1 MQKNN
6 MINICLFSGGT
17 GNDRFVQLLKNIPN
31 VSLDIIVNGYDD
43 GKSTKDIREYADG
56 MLGPSDFR
64 KNLSHLINSKN
75 KNGKILQ
82 SILNFRF
89 PKNITQ
95 NEFISFLK
103 LKKNNSL
110 VNNLDVYSLSYESFL
125 KLEEYLTI
133 FLSIYMKK
141 KTLKINDISLGN
153 ILVFVLFLKN
163 KKSFNRSLKEMHKF
177 LNIKKNNVLNITD
190 GENLYLYAILTNG
203 KIIEDEETLVNIK
216 QKHPIENIFLL
227 KNKISKNILDKLN
240 NNSKGKKILYFN
252 KHNRIP
258 HINPETRNK
267 LIRADIIIYGPG
279 TQYSSL
285 FPSYLTNDLCK
296 TIEKSKA
303 KKFLITNIFLD
314 NDIINENVESII
326 NKFFYFFNKN
336 KNKNYKSLD
345 KKLVDYY
352 LINKFDED
360 EQNILKKDI
369 YLIFNK
375 KKKFTLLDWEK
386 SEGLHYPNKLAK
398 EIFSLANKKTI
409 IKSLPK
415 SVLSI
420 VIPCLNEKKTIG
432 KVLDKIREFK
442 IKNFD
447 LILDVIVVDG
457 GSIDGSDNIIRKFK
471 EFKFYSLK
479 NAGKGDAIKLGIS
492 KSKGDIIAFFPSDD
506 EYNVEDIEKVITP
519 IMYQQSKAVYGSRMI
534 KVNILEN
541 ELRKIYKNN
550 TISLLLSKYGG
561 KIINIFILALYN
573 TSISDPFTS
582 IKAFDAKLL
591 KSLSLHRKGFDLDF
605 EILTKLKEKK
615 CYFLEV
621 PVLFHPRTS
630 KQGKKITVFE
640 GLKCLFYI
648 IFSKFL

>member
-1 MQKNN
+1 

-31 VSLDIIVNGYDD
+31 VSLDIIINGYDD
-43 GKSTKDIREYADG
+43 GKSTKNIREYADG

-64 KNLSHLINSKN
+64 KNLSHLISSKN
-75 KNGKILQ
+75 TNGKILQ
-82 SILNFRF
+82 NILNFRF
-89 PKNITQ
+89 PKNISQ
-95 NEFISFLK
+95 NEFVSFLK

-110 VNNLDVYSLSYESFL
+110 VNNLDLYGLSYESFL
-125 KLEEYLTI
+125 KLEEYLAI
-133 FLSIYMKK
+133 FLSIYIKK
-141 KTLKINDISLGN
+141 KTLKISDISLGN
-153 ILVFVLFLKN
+153 ILVFVLFIKN

-177 LNIKKNNVLNITD
+177 LNIKKNNVLNITN

-216 QKHPIENIFLL
+216 QKYPIENIFLL

-240 NNSKGKKILYFN
+240 DNNKEQKILYFN

-258 HINPETRNK
+258 SINPETKDK
-267 LIRADIIIYGPG
+267 LSRADIIIYGPG

-326 NKFFYFFNKN
+326 DKFFYFFNKS
-336 KNKNYKSLD
+336 KNKNYKSL
-345 KKLVDYY
+345 KNKLVDYY

-360 EQNILKKDI
+360 DQNLLKKNN

-375 KKKFTLLDWEK
+375 KKNFTLLDWEK

-432 KVLDKIREFK
+432 KVLNKIKEFK

-447 LILDVIVVDG
+447 LIIDVIVVDG

-550 TISLLLSKYGG
+550 TTSLLLSKYGG

-591 KSLSLHRKGFDLDF
+591 KSLSLHRKGFDLEF
-605 EILTKLKEKK
+605 EILTKLKEKN

-621 PVLFHPRTS
+621 PVLFYPRTS

>member
-1 MQKNN
+1 M
-6 MINICLFSGGT
+6 
-17 GNDRFVQLLKNIPN
+17 
-31 VSLDIIVNGYDD
+31 
-43 GKSTKDIREYADG
+43 
-56 MLGPSDFR
+56 
-64 KNLSHLINSKN
+64 
-75 KNGKILQ
+75 
-82 SILNFRF
+82 
-89 PKNITQ
+89 
-95 NEFISFLK
+95 
-103 LKKNNSL
+103 
-110 VNNLDVYSLSYESFL
+110 
-125 KLEEYLTI
+125 
-133 FLSIYMKK
+133 
-141 KTLKINDISLGN
+141 
-153 ILVFVLFLKN
+153 FLKN
-163 KKSFNRSLKEMHKF
+163 KKSFNRSVKEIHKF
-177 LNIKKNNVLNITD
+177 LNIKKDNVLNITD
-190 GENLYLYAILTNG
+190 GENLYLYAILTDG
-203 KIIEDEETLVNIK
+203 KIIQDEEMLVSIK
-216 QKHPIENIFLL
+216 QKYPVENIFLL
-227 KNKISKNILDKLN
+227 KNKISKNILNKLN
-240 NNSKGKKILYFN
+240 NNSKEKKILFFN
-252 KHNRIP
+252 RHNKIP
-258 HINPETRNK
+258 RINPETRRK
-267 LIRADIIIYGPG
+267 LSRADIIIYGPG

-285 FPSYLTNDLCK
+285 FPSYLTNNLYE
-296 TIEKSKA
+296 TIVKSKA

-326 NKFFYFFNKN
+326 NKFFYFFNKGRN
-336 KNKNYKSLD
+336 KNHKSLN

-352 LINKFDED
+352 LVNKFDTD
-360 EQNILKKDI
+360 DQNLLKKNN
-369 YLIFNK
+369 YLIFDK
-375 KKKFTLLDWEK
+375 KKNFTLLDWEK
-386 SEGLHYPNKLAK
+386 SEGLHYPNRLAK
-398 EIFSLANKKTI
+398 EIFNLANKYTI

-420 VIPCLNEKKTIG
+420 VIPCLNERKTIS
-432 KVLDKIREFK
+432 KVLNKIKEFK

-447 LILDVIVVDG
+447 LVLDVIVVDG
-457 GSIDGSDNIIRKFK
+457 GSNDGSKNIIKKFND
-471 EFKFYSLK
+471 FKFYSLK

-506 EYNVEDIEKVITP
+506 EYSVEDIEKVITP

-550 TISLLLSKYGG
+550 TTSLLLSKYGG

-591 KSLSLHRKGFDLDF
+591 KSLSLQRKGFDLDF

-621 PVLFHPRTS
+621 PVLFNPRTS